1 MEKIKF
7 IVGLGISLIL
17 FGCSSKLVSTNKD
30 YINKDFTTKEV
41 LLIRTLH
48 FNNPGADVV
57 KTKSFDILNTEAQT
71 ELEEIAESIKK
82 YNPSKIF
89 VEWPYDE
96 QIKLDSLYDLYKSG
110 EYFSN
115 DKLSGFYQKNEIF
128 LLAFR
133 TAKLN
138 NLERVYAIDYND
150 C

>member
-1 MEKIKF
+1 M
-7 IVGLGISLIL
+7 
-17 FGCSSKLVSTNKD
+17 
-30 YINKDFTTKEV
+30 
-41 LLIRTLH
+41 H

-89 VEWPYDE
+89 VECPCDE